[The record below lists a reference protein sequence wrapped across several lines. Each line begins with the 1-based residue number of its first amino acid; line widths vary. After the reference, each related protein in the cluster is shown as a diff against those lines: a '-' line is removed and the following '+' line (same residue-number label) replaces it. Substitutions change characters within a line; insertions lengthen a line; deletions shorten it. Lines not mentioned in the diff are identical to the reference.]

1 MFIEKDTYN
10 WKYIMPMAFFT
21 AWLWSYPLFGHLQM
35 LFLYNESLIFI
46 WNLLFLSGLSIGF
59 FSHVFKLSKV
69 FLKVHISIIMF
80 AAAALMFL
88 SSRISPDNSQ
98 ITYYISLFSSFLLG
112 IISSLYIT
120 RWSSKLVLLKKN
132 QIGSNMGMMMLLAS
146 VFYTLQLILGDN
158 LLSFYTAFVFL
169 IFSSFYSEENL
180 KLSEINENSPNKA
193 YNFKQRLVKFW
204 MPFVFILLAFYIFS
218 GILLN
223 YIFPSV
229 RLESPYMYIFASM
242 IYGTTAFI
250 GGTYLDR
257 FKKLENIVLLGI
269 IFLGVFYFLSPVLQI
284 LPVVNIGLEI
294 SYALIDL
301 FIWVGIAYASITFKY
316 NPVRCFGFGLGMNIF
331 FVLVGFLAGDFGTG
345 AGEVF
350 DFYSIALLVGIMMLI
365 SIFPAVSMKNIN
377 ILNENKN
384 QSSEA
389 FMSLP
394 ENLTPRERQVFKL
407 LMTKMTNDEIQDR
420 LSISKNTLKTHIRN
434 VYAKSKVKSR
444 YELVVKYKVE
454 KKDEYK
460 KSRT

>member
-1 MFIEKDTYN
+1 
-10 WKYIMPMAFFT
+10 
-21 AWLWSYPLFGHLQM
+21 
-35 LFLYNESLIFI
+35 
-46 WNLLFLSGLSIGF
+46 
-59 FSHVFKLSKV
+59 
-69 FLKVHISIIMF
+69 
-80 AAAALMFL
+80 
-88 SSRISPDNSQ
+88 
-98 ITYYISLFSSFLLG
+98 
-112 IISSLYIT
+112 
-120 RWSSKLVLLKKN
+120 
-132 QIGSNMGMMMLLAS
+132 
-146 VFYTLQLILGDN
+146 
-158 LLSFYTAFVFL
+158 
-169 IFSSFYSEENL
+169 
-180 KLSEINENSPNKA
+180 
-193 YNFKQRLVKFW
+193 
-204 MPFVFILLAFYIFS
+204 
-218 GILLN
+218 
-223 YIFPSV
+223 
-229 RLESPYMYIFASM
+229 M
-242 IYGTTAFI
+242 IYGTAAFI

-301 FIWVGIAYASITFKY
+301 FIWVGIAYASTTFKY